1 MPKFLKVLIF
11 FAVLFLLY
19 AAVAVSIPYIRFFHI
34 KDKMKEA
41 AQNAM
46 TESDDSIARA
56 LAENS
61 LDDKIPLVGDYFY
74 QVQDEKG
81 NKDVFIP
88 GTEEQKREYLD
99 GAREYFLQNIAREEG
114 QSCAISIDYTVEL
127 YFPFYTHKINFSHK
141 EVQTPTR

>member
-11 FAVLFLLY
+11 FAVLILLY

-46 TESDDSIARA
+46 TENDDTIARA
-56 LAENS
+56 LAENAM
-61 LDDKIPLVGDYFY
+61 DDKIPLVGDYFY

-81 NKDVFIP
+81 NRDVYEP
-88 GTEEQKREYLD
+88 ESEEQQREYLE
-99 GAREYFLQNIAREEG
+99 GAREYFLQNIIRAEG
-114 QSCAISIDYTVEL
+114 QNYTISIDYTVEL
-127 YFPFYTHKINFSHK
+127 YFPFYTHRINFSHK
-141 EVQTPTR
+141 ESQPLVR

>member
-19 AAVAVSIPYIRFFHI
+19 AALAVSIPYIRFVHI

-56 LAENS
+56 LAES
-61 LDDKIPLVGDYFY
+61 AMDDKIPLVGDYFY

-81 NKDVFIP
+81 NKDVYKP
-88 GTEEQKREYLD
+88 ETEEQQREYLD
-99 GAREYFLQNIAREEG
+99 GAREYFLQNIIREEG
-114 QSCAISIDYTVEL
+114 RSYTISIDYTVEL
-127 YFPFYTHKINFSHK
+127 YFPFYIHRINFSHK
-141 EVQTPTR
+141 ESQPLVR